1 MPSASTLVWDDSL
14 KVGNEVIDHD
24 HKETVELLAELN
36 AASDADFHAVFA
48 RFADHLRDHLAR
60 EEDLMRQYGFP
71 PFPIHKHEHDRVRL
85 ELQGIEKRLAAGNL
99 MLARGYAREVVPD
112 WFINHKNTM
121 DSATAAWIKSQGG

>member
-1 MPSASTLVWDDSL
+1 MPPATNLVWDDSL
-14 KVGNEVIDHD
+14 KVGNEIIDHD
-24 HKETVELLAELN
+24 HQETVELLTELN
-36 AASDADFHAVFA
+36 AAADADFPAAFA

-60 EEDLMRQYGFP
+60 EEGLMQQYGFP
-71 PFPIHKHEHDRVRL
+71 PYPIHKHEHDRVRL
-85 ELQGIEKRLAAGNL
+85 ELLGIEKRLAAGNL

>member
-1 MPSASTLVWDDSL
+1 MPSPLVWDDSL
-14 KVGNEVIDHD
+14 KVGNDIIDHD
-24 HKETVELLAELN
+24 HQETVELLGELASADDSAFP
-36 AASDADFHAVFA
+36 AAFA
-48 RFADHLRDHLAR
+48 KFAQHLREHLAR

-85 ELQGIEKRLAAGNL
+85 ELEGIEKRLAAGNK
-99 MLARGYAREVVPD
+99 MLARGYATQAVPD